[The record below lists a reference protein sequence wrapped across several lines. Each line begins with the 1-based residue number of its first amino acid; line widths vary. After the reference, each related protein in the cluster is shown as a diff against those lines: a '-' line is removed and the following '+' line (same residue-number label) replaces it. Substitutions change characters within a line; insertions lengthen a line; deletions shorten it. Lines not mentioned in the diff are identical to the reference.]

1 MDSIWRSNT
10 QLPEFP
16 ELKCNKKTD
25 VLIIGGGMTG
35 MLCAHFL
42 QESGVDYMLVEAG
55 KICSGTTG
63 NTTAKIT
70 AQHSLIYNKILKS
83 RGLETAAMYLH
94 ANLDAVEK
102 FAKLCTGKDCD
113 FERKTSYVYSA

>member
-42 QESGVDYMLVEAG
+42 QESGED
-55 KICSGTTG
+55 
-63 NTTAKIT
+63 
-70 AQHSLIYNKILKS
+70 
-83 RGLETAAMYLH
+83 
-94 ANLDAVEK
+94 
-102 FAKLCTGKDCD
+102 
-113 FERKTSYVYSA
+113 